1 MATVTLIFLVLIG
14 SMIMNAAGTAI
25 YINEEIKPA
34 LEEVEIPED
43 VTLRELL
50 GVKK

>member
-1 MATVTLIFLVLIG
+1 MATATLIFLVFLG

-34 LEEVEIPED
+34 IEEVEFPED
-43 VTLRELL
+43 ITLREVLK
-50 GVKK
+50 VKK